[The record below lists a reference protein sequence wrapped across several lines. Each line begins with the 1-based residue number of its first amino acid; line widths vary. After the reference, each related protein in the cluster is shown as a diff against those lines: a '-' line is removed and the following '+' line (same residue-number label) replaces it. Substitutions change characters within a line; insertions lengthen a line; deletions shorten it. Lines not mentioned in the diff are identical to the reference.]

1 MRRGPR
7 CSIAEMLDELN
18 GDDATAVREALAGKV
33 GASDLS
39 SILRANGHRI
49 MPQTIR
55 RHRRDLCS
63 CSDPRPADL
72 EKAGSISGALA
83 LLNHG
88 GRA

>member
-18 GDDATAVREALAGKV
+18 DDDSKAVRSAIAGRV
-33 GASDLS
+33 RATDLS
-39 SILRANGHRI
+39 EILRANGYRI
-49 MPQTIR
+49 MSATIR

-63 CSDPRPADL
+63 CSDPKPADL

-83 LLNHG
+83 LLENG